1 MDNGHTSCA
10 GCGEFED
17 PRSCK
22 MFNNFISKI
31 FGFIFR
37 SDRAACIDQIKEIGI
52 QGHAQKMAAEKRQ
65 SIKR

>member
-1 MDNGHTSCA
+1 
-10 GCGEFED
+10 
-17 PRSCK
+17 